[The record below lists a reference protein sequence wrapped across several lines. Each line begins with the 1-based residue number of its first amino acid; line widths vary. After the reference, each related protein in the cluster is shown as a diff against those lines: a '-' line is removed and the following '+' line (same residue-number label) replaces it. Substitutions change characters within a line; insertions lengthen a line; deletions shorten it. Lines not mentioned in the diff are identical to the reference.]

1 MSARDPAIAPVSP
14 ENGEERRYF
23 SVEGVVQ
30 GVGFRPHVYRLAR
43 TCGLN
48 GWVSNSA
55 AGVEIEVEGPRVAI
69 NTFRHRLE
77 NELPP
82 LASLSR
88 VHESTARELHGYS
101 SFEIHDSESS
111 GPATA
116 RMLPDIATCDECLA
130 EILDPDNRRYRYPF
144 TNCTH
149 CGPRFSIL
157 KALPYDRHNTTMAKF
172 RMCSTCQAEYED
184 PGDRRFHAQ
193 PNACPE
199 CGPQLALSDARGEI
213 LAHRDQALL
222 TAATAIRAGKIVAL
236 KGLGGFQLLVDARNA
251 KAIARLRQRKNRPHK
266 AFAVMFP
273 SLSTLQM
280 HCETSSKECA
290 LLSSPQ
296 APIVLLRRHARSSP
310 GTPLAIE
317 LAPDNPLLGAM
328 LPYTPLHHL
337 LLRELG
343 FAVVATSGN
352 LAEEPM
358 VIDEQ
363 EARQRLAGIADVF
376 LIHDR
381 PIARA
386 VDDSV
391 ARIMADDITLLR
403 RARGYAPGSIEL
415 AVPGPPVLALGG
427 HLKAVVA
434 LSHDDQVVV
443 GPHIGDLDSTSAR
456 KAFTRAA
463 DDLLDIHGQPP
474 IAIACDLHPDY
485 YSTQLAKRYGPRVIP
500 VQHHLAHILSCMA
513 EHGLDGPVLGIAW
526 DGSGYGED
534 GKLWGG
540 EFILVDG
547 TSIQRLAHLRPFRL
561 PGGEHAIREPRRSAL
576 GLLYELYGEAWP
588 AQPELTSLNSFSD
601 RECTLMRTM
610 LARNINSP
618 ETTSVGRLFDGVA
631 ALLDLGQTTSFE
643 GQAAMA
649 LEFALGSD
657 APSVA
662 GYALPV
668 VEPENPTHEPL
679 MLDWRPML
687 RALLK
692 DIDHDTPTALLAARF
707 HNGLVAAIV
716 ALARH
721 ANIPRVV
728 LSGGC
733 FQNAYLTSQCVAQLR
748 EAGFTLF
755 RQRRIPPNDGGLAL
769 GQAAWATRLLAE
781 EHR

>member
-1 MSARDPAIAPVSP
+1 MSARPSLPGCMADADAP
-14 ENGEERRYF
+14 ERWHLCL
-23 SVEGVVQ
+23 EGVVQ

-43 TCGLN
+43 ACGLT

-82 LASLSR
+82 LANLSR
-88 VHESTARELHGYS
+88 VDESAAGKPHGYS

-172 RMCSTCQAEYED
+172 RMCPACQKEYETPD
-184 PGDRRFHAQ
+184 DRRFHAQ

-199 CGPQLALSDARGEI
+199 CGPQLALTDANSEI
-213 LAHRDQALL
+213 LAKRDRALL
-222 TAATAIRAGKIVAL
+222 AAVAAIRAGKIVAL

-251 KAIARLRQRKNRPHK
+251 KAVTRLRQRKNRPDK

-273 SLSTLQM
+273 SLSRLHT
-280 HCETSSKECA
+280 HCELSDKERA
-290 LLSSPQ
+290 LLCSPQ
-296 APIVLLRRHARSSP
+296 APIVLLRRHSRSSP

-343 FAVVATSGN
+343 FAIVATSGN

-358 VIDEQ
+358 VIDEE

-391 ARIMADDITLLR
+391 ARFMADEITLLR
-403 RARGYAPGSIEL
+403 RARGYAPDSVEL
-415 AVPGPPVLALGG
+415 TVSRPPVLALGG
-427 HLKAVVA
+427 HLKAAVA

-443 GPHIGDLDSTSAR
+443 GSHIGDLGSASAR
-456 KAFTRAA
+456 EAFTRAA
-463 DDLLDIHGQPP
+463 EDLLQIHGQPP
-474 IAIACDLHPDY
+474 AAVACDLHPDY
-485 YSTQLAKRYGPRVIP
+485 YSTQLAERYGPRVIP

-513 EHGLDGPVLGIAW
+513 EHGLDEPVLGVAW

-534 GKLWGG
+534 GSLWGG

-547 TSIQRLAHLRPFRL
+547 TSIQRLAHIHPFRL
-561 PGGEHAIREPRRSAL
+561 PGGERAIREPRRSAL

-588 AQPELTSLNSFSD
+588 AQSDLAPLKNFSD
-601 RECTLMRTM
+601 RECALMHTM
-610 LARNINSP
+610 LSRNINSP

-649 LEFALGSD
+649 LEFALSSD

-668 VEPENPTHEPL
+668 IEPENPTREPL
-679 MLDWRPML
+679 VLDWRPML

-721 ANIPRVV
+721 ANVPRVV

-733 FQNAYLTSQCVAQLR
+733 FQNAYLTTQCVAQLR
-748 EAGFTLF
+748 EAGFTPF
-755 RQRRIPPNDGGLAL
+755 WQRRIPPNDGGLAL

>member
-1 MSARDPAIAPVSP
+1 MSARPSLPGCMADSDAP
-14 ENGEERRYF
+14 ERRHLCL
-23 SVEGVVQ
+23 EGVVQ

-43 TCGLN
+43 ACGLT

-69 NTFRHRLE
+69 TTFRQRLE
-77 NELPP
+77 NEPPP

-88 VHESTARELHGYS
+88 MHESEALDPHGYPT
-101 SFEIHDSESS
+101 FEIRDSESS
-111 GPATA
+111 GPTTA

-172 RMCSTCQAEYED
+172 RMCPTCQAEYED
-184 PGDRRFHAQ
+184 PGNRRFHAQ

-199 CGPQLALSDARGEI
+199 CGPQLALSDAHGEI
-213 LAHRDQALL
+213 LAHHDQALL
-222 TAATAIRAGKIVAL
+222 AAAAAIRTGKIVAL
-236 KGLGGFQLLVDARNA
+236 KGLGGFQLLVDARSA
-251 KAIARLRQRKNRPHK
+251 KAVARLRQRKSRPHK

-273 SLSTLQM
+273 SLSKLQA

-296 APIVLLRRHARSSP
+296 APIVLLRRHSQSP
-310 GTPLAIE
+310 DTPLAVE

-358 VIDEQ
+358 VIDEE
-363 EARQRLAGIADVF
+363 EALQRLAGIADVF

-391 ARIMADDITLLR
+391 ARIMADEITLLR
-403 RARGYAPGSIEL
+403 RARGYAPASVEL
-415 AVPGPPVLALGG
+415 TVPGPPVLALGG

-434 LSHDDQVVV
+434 LSHQGEVVI
-443 GPHIGDLDSTSAR
+443 GSHIGDLGSTSAR
-456 KAFTRAA
+456 KAFTRAT
-463 DDLLDIHGQPP
+463 DDLLAIRGQAPV
-474 IAIACDLHPDY
+474 AIACDLHPDY
-485 YSTQLAKRYGPRVIP
+485 YSTQVAGRYGPRVVP
-500 VQHHLAHILSCMA
+500 VQHHLAHVLSCMA
-513 EHGLDGPVLGIAW
+513 EHGLHGPVLGIAW

-540 EFILVDG
+540 EFFLVEG
-547 TSIQRLAHLRPFRL
+547 TSARRIAHLHPFRL
-561 PGGEHAIREPRRSAL
+561 PGGERAIREPRRSAL

-588 AQPELTSLNSFSD
+588 EVLKLAPLQHLGK
-601 RECTLMRTM
+601 RECTLIRTM
-610 LARNINSP
+610 LTRHINSP
-618 ETTSVGRLFDGVA
+618 ETTSIGRLFDGIA

-649 LEFALGSD
+649 LEFSLNSD
-657 APSVA
+657 APSVK
-662 GYALPV
+662 GYPLPL
-668 VEPENPTHEPL
+668 VEPENPTLEPL
-679 MLDWRPML
+679 VLDWRPML
-687 RALLK
+687 QALLK
-692 DIDHDTPTALLAARF
+692 DIDRDTPTALLAARF

-721 ANIPRVV
+721 VNIPQVV

-733 FQNAYLTSQCVAQLR
+733 FQNAYLTTLCVAQLR
-748 EAGFTLF
+748 EAGFTPYWHH
-755 RQRRIPPNDGGLAL
+755 RVPPNDGGLAL
-769 GQAAWATRLLAE
+769 GQAAWATRLLNE